1 MSKDDAYIFYFVFCG
16 GLFLIWVLSEVLKN
30 SEQGTYEER
39 EFNPDLNTNDFD
51 QHWRRLNRYKMS
63 TYRGEMIYM
72 GPKGGIYTY
81 TANGNKN
88 YR

>member
-1 MSKDDAYIFYFVFCG
+1 MELFNILIALFVLGIVF
-16 GLFLIWVLSEVLKN
+16 ILKLTEWF
-30 SEQGTYEER
+30 SRLPQGTYEER
-39 EFNPDLNTNDFD
+39 EYNPDLNTCDFD

-63 TYRGEMIYM
+63 TYRGEMVFM
-72 GPKGGIYTY
+72 GPRGGIYTY